1 MLLQTLECFCACCTR
16 CDRCSFAVCRLVFG
30 WWARGWIAA
39 TVQAE
44 RLAGAGGGSR
54 SSSLRRHG
62 CRHLSQRSLH
72 ALHSSF
78 AQISHVSLA
87 SPELPHP
94 AQPNGPADYFSKRF
108 GDQEHVQRIR
118 FLVSLLLVILFRDL
132 KAGVLLSCNQLVL
145 GVMVRVWVRWV
156 SMLGLG
162 RSEEFSACPLAC

>member
-39 TVQAE
+39 TVQAA
-44 RLAGAGGGSR
+44 RRAGAGGGSR
-54 SSSLRRHG
+54 SSLLWRHG

-72 ALHSSF
+72 ALHSWL

-94 AQPNGPADYFSKRF
+94 PPPNGPADDFSKCF
-108 GDQEHVQRIR
+108 GDQEHVQRTR
-118 FLVSLLLVILFRDL
+118 FLLSLLLVVYSGFEGLCSF
-132 KAGVLLSCNQLVL
+132 VL
-145 GVMVRVWVRWV
+145 R
-156 SMLGLG
+156 
-162 RSEEFSACPLAC
+162 SACLGSDGEGVGKMGEHTWVGEV